1 MTTSTT
7 INHSN
12 NHTNPMG
19 YPTGPDAAAQPPV
32 LKKVRRAGGF
42 GAADSMVDGCT
53 KAKMTSPGS
62 VKASELA
69 SLLDLL
75 YAKAGIHPDATEVE
89 VAALLGAD
97 GFDLVARLNGAL
109 AVAPRASAAI
119 LDVSD
124 VGLSSDDDIGV
135 SSSTDERCVPG
146 SPGRLE
152 EDAISI
158 EHDLLVVPDMAPLPI
173 DHALPT
179 VAPTVPDVSRPVKP
193 STTASEPTAYKADTE
208 IALSRIFELGKV
220 AKVAHPEISP
230 LAPYDGPGVV
240 TMTGF
245 GELGRFGNQVLQYAF
260 LRCYAA
266 KHGNLEIQVPS
277 WVGASLFG
285 LSNPEVARA
294 FPAVVESRDTK
305 ANSTF
310 TSDFI
315 DYIKASNAGMDVPEL
330 PECTLGADQ
339 PRPAANVDV
348 WGWFQWHTR
357 AYAPYKTLI
366 QQTFTPVPAV
376 ADPLKAAF
384 DKSLRFRGGVKRTV
398 VGLHLRLGDYKTIAA
413 SSFGYCAPTSW
424 YLELLAKIWPTLEN
438 PVLCVASDDLEA
450 VLRDFAEY
458 DPITSEAA
466 GLELPE
472 SFRGKGAG
480 FFPDWYMLTQCDVLA
495 ISNST
500 FSFTACMANTVP
512 GARFF
517 RAHYAHRMEE
527 IAPWDADPIVHRNV
541 SALSTLQVLY
551 NTQGAAAL
559 ARNVLYELPY
569 YGVRSVLMKG
579 VLGVRAARAKAVAAA

>member
-1 MTTSTT
+1 MATSTT
-7 INHSN
+7 TNVHV
-12 NHTNPMG
+12 NPMESSVCG
-19 YPTGPDAAAQPPV
+19 DGTAQPPV
-32 LKKVRRAGGF
+32 MKKMRRAGGF
-42 GAADSMVDGCT
+42 GASCDVSGLGS
-53 KAKMTSPGS
+53 AKLPTASS

-75 YAKAGIHPDATEVE
+75 YAKAGVHEDATETE

-97 GFDLVARLNGAL
+97 GYNLVTRLSGAL
-109 AVAPRASAAI
+109 AVAPQLTPTES

-124 VGLSSDDDIGV
+124 VGLSSDDDGYV
-135 SSSTDERCVPG
+135 PSSQGDRSVP
-146 SPGRLE
+146 SSLGRVDD
-152 EDAISI
+152 DAISI
-158 EHDLLVVPDMAPLPI
+158 EHDLSAVPDMAPEPVDL
-173 DHALPT
+173 T
-179 VAPTVPDVSRPVKP
+179 VPAVDVAVVPDVTRPVP
-193 STTASEPTAYKADTE
+193 EVPVAAAEPVAYKADTE

-285 LSNPEVARA
+285 LTNPEVNRP

-330 PECTLGADQ
+330 PECILDADQ
-339 PRPAANVDV
+339 PRPAANVDI

-366 QQTFTPVPAV
+366 QKTFTPVPAV
-376 ADPLKAAF
+376 ADPLRAAF

-424 YLELLAKIWPTLEN
+424 YLEWLAKVWPTLEN

-458 DPITSEAA
+458 SPITSEAA

-512 GARFF
+512 GARFY

-527 IAPWDADPIVHRNV
+527 IVPWDADPIVHRDV

-579 VLGVRAARAKAVAAA
+579 VLGVRAARAKAVAAV

>member
-1 MTTSTT
+1 
-7 INHSN
+7 
-12 NHTNPMG
+12 MG
-19 YPTGPDAAAQPPV
+19 TPTGVDGAALPPAT
-32 LKKVRRAGGF
+32 KKLRRVGGF
-42 GAADSMVDGCT
+42 GATPSDVGAGLG
-53 KAKMTSPGS
+53 KAKLPAPSS

-75 YAKAGIHPDATEVE
+75 YAKAGVHEDASEME

-97 GFDLVARLNGAL
+97 GYNLVTRLSGAL
-109 AVAPRASAAI
+109 AAAPQSPSES

-124 VGLSSDDDIGV
+124 VGLSSDDDVGV
-135 SSSTDERCVPG
+135 VSGLGDRFVPC
-146 SPGRLE
+146 SPGQV
-152 EDAISI
+152 EDDTISI
-158 EHDLLVVPDMAPLPI
+158 ERDFCAVPDVGPELVDLTLPCVEV
-173 DHALPT
+173 PE
-179 VAPTVPDVSRPVKP
+179 VPDVSRPVP
-193 STTASEPTAYKADTE
+193 VVSTAPAEPTAYKADTE
-208 IALSRIFELGKV
+208 IALSRIFELGNV

-230 LAPYDGPGVV
+230 MAPYDGPGVV

-285 LSNPEVARA
+285 LTNPEVNRP
-294 FPAVVESRDTK
+294 FPSVVESRNTK

-330 PECTLGADQ
+330 PESILDADQ
-339 PRPAANVDV
+339 PRPKANVDV

-357 AYAPYKTLI
+357 AYAPFKTLI
-366 QQTFTPVPAV
+366 QSTFTPVPTV
-376 ADPLKAAF
+376 AEPLSATF

-413 SSFGYCAPTSW
+413 SSFGYCAPTAW
-424 YLELLAKIWPTLEN
+424 YLEWLAKVWPTLEN

-450 VLRDFAEY
+450 VLRDFADY
-458 DPITSEAA
+458 NPITSEAA

-472 SFRGKGAG
+472 SFCGKGAG

-500 FSFTACMANTVP
+500 FSFTACMANTRP

-527 IAPWDADPIVHRNV
+527 IAPWDADPIVHRDV

-559 ARNVLYELPY
+559 ARNVLYELPC

-579 VLGVRAARAKAVAAA
+579 VLGVRAARAKAVAAV

>member
-1 MTTSTT
+1 MT
-7 INHSN
+7 
-12 NHTNPMG
+12 TNPMG
-19 YPTGPDAAAQPPV
+19 SSAGADATARPPAT
-32 LKKVRRAGGF
+32 KKMRRAGGF
-42 GAADSMVDGCT
+42 CATNEVPGLGS
-53 KAKMTSPGS
+53 AKLPSAST

-75 YAKAGIHPDATEVE
+75 YAKAGVNEDATETE

-97 GFDLVARLNGAL
+97 GYNLVTRLSGAL
-109 AVAPRASAAI
+109 AVAAQPPSES

-124 VGLSSDDDIGV
+124 VGLSSDDDG
-135 SSSTDERCVPG
+135 CVPSAQDDRSVPS
-146 SPGRLE
+146 SPGRIDD
-152 EDAISI
+152 DAISI
-158 EHDLLVVPDMAPLPI
+158 ERDLC
-173 DHALPT
+173 
-179 VAPTVPDVSRPVKP
+179 TVPDVAPEPVDVTLP
-193 STTASEPTAYKADTE
+193 AVHVPMVPDVTRRVPEMLTTAAEPVAYKAETE

-230 LAPYDGPGVV
+230 MAPYDGPDVV

-266 KHGNLEIQVPS
+266 KHGNLEIQVPA

-285 LSNPEVARA
+285 LKNPEVYRP

-330 PECTLGADQ
+330 PECVLDADQ

-366 QQTFTPVPAV
+366 QNTFTPVPTV
-376 ADPLKAAF
+376 AEPLRTAF

-424 YLELLAKIWPTLEN
+424 YLEWLAKVWPTLEN

-458 DPITSEAA
+458 NPITSEAA
-466 GLELPE
+466 GLEMPE

-500 FSFTACMANTVP
+500 FSFTACMANKRP

-517 RAHYAHRMEE
+517 RAHYLHRMEE
-527 IAPWDADPIVHRNV
+527 IAPWNADPIVHRDV

-579 VLGVRAARAKAVAAA
+579 VLGMRAARAKAVAAM